1 VTGIEIK
8 SPHALLR
15 KRYDDQ
21 KGAWVYLTEVRN
33 ATGYKANSAVDALA
47 LSLWPSRGIELHGHE
62 IKVSRGDWLREL
74 KDVTK
79 SQPIQRYCD
88 RWWLVVGDPDIVQP
102 GELPPTWGLM
112 AVKGG
117 RLVAVKE
124 APKLEREE
132 WSPTFVAAFFRGF
145 MKDIDHGWVRKDIHA
160 KLEQQLRDLDPE
172 IEARV
177 QERLAQERRRSED
190 GANER
195 LRESLA
201 RFEEVVGQPLD
212 RYNGERLGELVKLAQ
227 VIRDAGAHRTLTYA
241 INQAELVVGR
251 LRAAQT
257 AMEVMNPDNLTPAAI
272 AAAARAASCTC
283 EEGTVGQRCATTQK
297 WVSFDCPVHGR

>member
-1 VTGIEIK
+1 MSEDKG
-8 SPHALLR
+8 PHALLR

-21 KGAWVYLTEVRN
+21 RGAWVYLTEVRN

-74 KDVTK
+74 KDVRK

-88 RWWLVVGDPDIVQP
+88 RWWLVIGDPDIVQP

-145 MKDIDHGWVRKDIHA
+145 MKDIEHGWVRKDVHA
-160 KLEQQLRDLDPE
+160 KLEQDLRNLEPE

-177 QERLAQERRRSED
+177 QAHLANERRRSEEGQD
-190 GANER
+190 DR

-212 RYNGERLGELVKLAQ
+212 RYNGERLGELVNLAR
-227 VIRDAGAHRTLTYA
+227 VIKDAGAHRTLRYA
-241 INQAELVVGR
+241 IDQAERVVGS
-251 LRAAQT
+251 LRAADLAMQEMDAEKLKQT
-257 AMEVMNPDNLTPAAI
+257 LACRCEHGTPG
-272 AAAARAASCTC
+272 RLC
-283 EEGTVGQRCATTQK
+283 ETTQK
-297 WVSFDCPVHGR
+297 WLSNDCPVHGR

>member
-1 VTGIEIK
+1 VTVTLDVKG
-8 SPHALLR
+8 PHELLR

-62 IKVSRGDWLREL
+62 IKVSRSDWLREL

-88 RWWLVVGDPDIVQP
+88 RWWLVIGDPAIVQP

-145 MKDIDHGWVRKDIHA
+145 MKDIDHGWVRKDVHA
-160 KLEQQLRDLDPE
+160 KLEQQLRDLEPE

-177 QERLAQERRRSED
+177 QERLAQERRRTED
-190 GANER
+190 GDGDR
-195 LRESLA
+195 LRRSLET
-201 RFEEVVGQPLD
+201 FERVVGKPLD
-212 RYNGERLGELVKLAQ
+212 AYNGERLGELVNLAR
-227 VIRDAGAHRTLTYA
+227 VIQSAGTGRTLTYA
-241 INQAELVVGR
+241 IDQAERVVGS
-251 LRAAQT
+251 LRAAQQ
-257 AMEVMNPDNLTPAAI
+257 AMDQMETPTLLGALAK
-272 AAAARAASCTC
+272 CTC
-283 EEGTVGQRCATTQK
+283 DDDIAL
-297 WVSFDCPVHGR
+297 DCPIHDAEQIPAPTGLGGS

>member
-1 VTGIEIK
+1 MSEDKG
-8 SPHALLR
+8 PHALLR

-21 KGAWVYLTEVRN
+21 RGAWVYLTEVRN

-62 IKVSRGDWLREL
+62 IKVSRSDWLREL
-74 KDVTK
+74 KDVRK

-112 AVKGG
+112 VVRGG

-145 MKDIDHGWVRKDIHA
+145 MKDIENGWVRKDVHA
-160 KLEQQLRDLDPE
+160 KLEQQLRNLDPE
-172 IEARV
+172 IEERV
-177 QERLAQERRRSED
+177 KERLAQERRHSED
-190 GANER
+190 GDNER
-195 LRESLA
+195 LRASLA
-201 RFEEVVGQPLD
+201 KFEEVVGQPLD
-212 RYNGERLGELVKLAQ
+212 RYNGERLGELVNLAR
-227 VIRDAGAHRTLTYA
+227 VIKDAGAHRTLRYA
-241 INQAELVVGR
+241 IDQAERVVGS
-251 LRAAQT
+251 LRAAEM
-257 AMEVMNPDNLTPAAI
+257 AMQEMDSAKL
-272 AAAARAASCTC
+272 AAALACTC
-283 EEGTVGQRCATTQK
+283 REGTVGKRNDTTQK
-297 WVSFDCPVHGR
+297 WVSFECPVHGRQESSCQ